1 MTITINLTIVVTTLV
16 AFFFGML
23 FALALDVMATPTA
36 EELAADKA
44 DKEMEMMEMEMFM
57 KVMGACPTK

>member
-16 AFFFGML
+16 SFCFGML
-23 FALALDVMATPTA
+23 FALALDVMATPTPEEIAA
-36 EELAADKA
+36 EKA

>member
-16 AFFFGML
+16 SFCFGML
-23 FALALDVMATPTA
+23 FALALDIMATPTP
-36 EELAADKA
+36 EEIAADKA

-57 KVMGACPTK
+57 KVMGACPIK